1 MVEVLKGFIIIF
13 LAGFKEWYN
22 FKIEWTT
29 GLYIKMGDMFVAVL
43 VFIFIIIMILKALG
57 FEKEWYNEWF

>member
-1 MVEVLKGFIIIF
+1 MIEVLKGFVIIF

>member
-1 MVEVLKGFIIIF
+1 MVEVLKGFVIIF

-57 FEKEWYNEWF
+57 FEKE